1 MKLRNSVPKVAGGGP
16 HRERTTEDTWRTIQP
31 YLRRIGVTRVADI
44 TGLDRIGIPVYN
56 AIVPRSSDLISVY
69 NGKGASHLD
78 AKTSA
83 VMEAVERF
91 AAWQPRTPDVVG
103 SVDDL
108 SRDGIRM
115 VRPDS
120 VNIERFKHY
129 RDHFPISWVMGTEL
143 ISGDDIAVPQ
153 YLAGY
158 YQSFHETPPFPI
170 CTTNGIASGNSVEEA
185 TCHALCE
192 LIERDDWTMAEVIS
206 NRLSRAVTKG
216 TVAPGIPETVEQWFM
231 ERNKSIDQETL
242 PAPHRRLIERYRAAG
257 LSVELKSIMSRN
269 GIPSFL
275 CVVSEDLGS
284 TFSRSHQGLGTHP
297 DRDVAA
303 LRALSEAAQS
313 RVVDIQAMRED
324 ISLPDEDVP
333 KYMLHIKR
341 SAAFNPQAWANYR
354 TRRQTDF
361 QSLPTYLSADVME
374 DTRRMIGNLR
384 ATGIEE
390 VAVVDLSPK
399 WLPVSVVRVVVPGIE
414 SWAIDRGRLG
424 FRAAAVWQEN
434 LGLLRDALAEAANRQ
449 EALR

>member
-16 HRERTTEDTWRTIQP
+16 HRERTTEETWRTIQP
-31 YLRRIGVTRVADI
+31 YLRRVGVTRVADI

-56 AIVPRSSDLISVY
+56 AIVPKSSDLISVY

-108 SRDGIRM
+108 RRDGIR
-115 VRPDS
+115 VVHPDS
-120 VNIERFKHY
+120 INIERFKQY

-143 ISGDDIAVPQ
+143 ISGEDIAVPQ

-231 ERNKSIDQETL
+231 ERNRSIDQETL
-242 PAPHRRLIERYRAAG
+242 PAPHRRLIERYRAAN
-257 LSVELKSIMSRN
+257 LSVELKSIMSHN

-275 CVVSEDLGS
+275 CVVSEDLGP

-354 TRRQTDF
+354 TQRQTDF

-374 DTRRMIGNLR
+374 DTRRMIRNLQ

-424 FRAAAVWQEN
+424 FRAAAVWEEN
-434 LGLLRDALAEAANRQ
+434 LGLLRDALAEAAHRQ